1 MIWFFVF
8 FFISGFCSI
17 LYEMIWLRLSMA
29 QFGVTTALVSIVLS
43 TFMGGLGAGS
53 WVSGRLIRR
62 YEGRIN
68 FPPLRLYA
76 LSELL
81 IGASAVLV
89 PFQLLLGHRLVERMG
104 EHVAVSSGVYYVA
117 SGLWLTLTLVP
128 WCACMGATIPL
139 AMLAIRSDARYEARR
154 SFSFLYLANV
164 VGAVAGALVPLYL
177 IETFGFRSTLHI
189 GALLN
194 ASIALGAVLLTFVV
208 RPQTAVAAE
217 PAEAAAEAPAEAT
230 AAPTKQNAIL
240 VLLFTTGLAT
250 MGMEVIWI
258 RLFTP
263 YLGPLVY
270 SFAMILASYLAA
282 TFAGAQVY
290 RFWSRKHSDESGL
303 AWVALAVLGLLPV
316 LTADSRVALDSW
328 LRVFFGVAPF
338 AGVMGFLTPMLV
350 DRWSS
355 GDPDRAGR
363 AYAVNVVG
371 CILGPLVSGFLLLP
385 LVGERVAMLIFVV
398 PWFVMAV
405 RKYGIGEARIV
416 ERVAAGAMLAG
427 ALVIFAF
434 TKDFETQFA
443 QRVVLRDSTAT
454 VIATGAGMQ
463 KALIVNGVGMSQL
476 TPITKMMAHLS
487 LASLDHQ
494 PRNALI
500 ICFGMGTTFRS
511 VVSWKIDATVVDLV
525 PSVPKLFTYYHPDG
539 DAVLASPYAHV
550 VVDDG
555 RRYLERSGQTFDVI
569 AIDPPPPVQAAGSS
583 LLYSEEFYTAV
594 RQHLAAGGIL
604 QQWLPAGDAAVM
616 SSVARALRDSF
627 PYVRVFVSMEH
638 WGWHFLASTHPIPVR
653 TSLEL
658 ANRMPPSAIADMLEW
673 GPARFPTQQFDLVL
687 SQEITPEQLIALS
700 PTTPALQD
708 DRPINEYFFFREH
721 SENTAVVSSDL
732 NRSYELYQAGRYAE
746 AVAAAQAV
754 LKANP
759 NSADAYNNMAA
770 AYAGLKMWD
779 EAARNAQEALRL
791 RPDYQLARNNLVW
804 ILQEK
809 QKIAGAPPPA
819 PAPAAGAANAG
830 QLLNLSMQLYQ
841 SGKYPE
847 CIAAAKQAIK
857 LDPQLAEA
865 YNNIAACSSSM
876 KNWDDAIHAAS
887 EALRLKP
894 DFQLAKNN
902 LVWALQQKQLAATAP
917 RSK

>member
-1 MIWFFVF
+1 M
-8 FFISGFCSI
+8 
-17 LYEMIWLRLSMA
+17 
-29 QFGVTTALVSIVLS
+29 
-43 TFMGGLGAGS
+43 
-53 WVSGRLIRR
+53 
-62 YEGRIN
+62 
-68 FPPLRLYA
+68 
-76 LSELL
+76 
-81 IGASAVLV
+81 
-89 PFQLLLGHRLVERMG
+89 
-104 EHVAVSSGVYYVA
+104 
-117 SGLWLTLTLVP
+117 
-128 WCACMGATIPL
+128 
-139 AMLAIRSDARYEARR
+139 
-154 SFSFLYLANV
+154 
-164 VGAVAGALVPLYL
+164 
-177 IETFGFRSTLHI
+177 
-189 GALLN
+189 
-194 ASIALGAVLLTFVV
+194 
-208 RPQTAVAAE
+208 
-217 PAEAAAEAPAEAT
+217 
-230 AAPTKQNAIL
+230 
-240 VLLFTTGLAT
+240 LLFTTGLAT

-290 RFWSRKHSDESGL
+290 RFWSRRHSDESGL

-316 LTADSRVALDSW
+316 LTADSRVAMDSW

-476 TPITKMMAHLS
+476 TPITKMMAHLA
-487 LASLDHQ
+487 LASLDHP

-594 RQHLAAGGIL
+594 RQHLAPGGIL

-700 PTTPALQD
+700 PATPALQD

-721 SENTAVVSSDL
+721 SAETAVATNDL
-732 NRSYELYQAGRYAE
+732 DRSYELYQAGRYTE
-746 AVAAAQAV
+746 AIAAAQAV

-759 NSADAYNNMAA
+759 NSADAYNNLAA

-809 QKIAGAPPPA
+809 QKIAGAAPPA
-819 PAPAAGAANAG
+819 PAQAAVAANAG

-857 LDPQLAEA
+857 LDPTIGGGL
-865 YNNIAACSSSM
+865 
-876 KNWDDAIHAAS
+876 
-887 EALRLKP
+887 
-894 DFQLAKNN
+894 
-902 LVWALQQKQLAATAP
+902 
-917 RSK
+917 